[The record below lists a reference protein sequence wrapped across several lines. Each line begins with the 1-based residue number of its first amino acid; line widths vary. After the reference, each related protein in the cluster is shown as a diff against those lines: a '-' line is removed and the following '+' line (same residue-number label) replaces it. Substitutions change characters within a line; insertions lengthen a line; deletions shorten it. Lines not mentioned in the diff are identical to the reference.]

1 VLGVTGEAERMTL
14 VQACGFTLQIGLVGW
29 VVLALLERFTR
40 RARAIW
46 STLAVIVLALSF
58 APIWLVGATTGTRA
72 ALVVLHIAVAAVLV
86 PLMPSRSLDT
96 RPSAAGTS

>member
-1 VLGVTGEAERMTL
+1 
-14 VQACGFTLQIGLVGW
+14 
-29 VVLALLERFTR
+29 
-40 RARAIW
+40 
-46 STLAVIVLALSF
+46 VLALSF

-86 PLMPSRSLDT
+86 PLMPSRSLGT